1 MLYKCCKIHIGLWRL
16 SDKKYIKYL
25 FNTFGLLYIDLIF
38 WIYWF
43 KQYVL
48 LKLVLLASFYILILA
63 TRKFKIM
70 YMAHSK
76 YLWTGLDARVR
87 LSIRKTSIKFLVLPL
102 FNLTFSIDLGFYMIL
117 CFKFPHQ

>member
-1 MLYKCCKIHIGLWRL
+1 M
-16 SDKKYIKYL
+16 KYL

-48 LKLVLLASFYILILA
+48 LKLVLLAPFYILILA
-63 TRKFKIM
+63 TRKFKFL
-70 YMAHSK
+70 YMANIK
-76 YLWTGLDARVR
+76 YLWTGLDARG
-87 LSIRKTSIKFLVLPL
+87 KTSIKFLVLPL
-102 FNLTFSIDLGFYMIL
+102 FNLTFSIDLGSYIIL